1 MGLRTDLFIFV
12 DLTKPISLPNL
23 YRMDGL
29 GEGMGGRQPAQR
41 RLSRARRLALPSL
54 AAGRRG
60 VIYGPLG
67 CTGCMREVTS

>member
-41 RLSRARRLALPSL
+41 RLSRARRLALPSP
-54 AAGRRG
+54 GRRG
-60 VIYGPLG
+60 VEH
-67 CTGCMREVTS
+67 TGRDVRIDV

>member
-29 GEGMGGRQPAQR
+29 GEGMGSRQPAQR
-41 RLSRARRLALPSL
+41 RLSRASHCPL
-54 AAGRRG
+54 AAVAEGLFTD
-60 VIYGPLG
+60 P
-67 CTGCMREVTS
+67 CPCK

>member
-54 AAGRRG
+54 RSPRG
-60 VIYGPLG
+60 YLRTLTLVQS
-67 CTGCMREVTS
+67 CMGK